1 MTMKE
6 TYGIHRVGH
15 FATKK
20 EMKAMSEWMY
30 EYKGYTVMLT
40 QFTPRGKK
48 TCWVG
53 SVWAETGNKRY
64 PYNKLFEMASYPHFT
79 PDGLKIC
86 RRWAEECIDSME
98 A

>member
-40 QFTPRGKK
+40 EYTPRGKK

-53 SVWAETGNKRY
+53 SV
-64 PYNKLFEMASYPHFT
+64 
-79 PDGLKIC
+79 
-86 RRWAEECIDSME
+86 
-98 A
+98 